1 MAVTTAMITPSFH
14 LYVRSS
20 RNIHIIL
27 FNSFHGYDEFNKPAP
42 NVWVFIAQL
51 VEHCNP
57 NAEAM
62 GLNPI
67 EALKTF
73 FGLNCDCLNRNHKC
87 DDHTFISLS
96 LPSSSALLG
105 LSLKYL
111 FGTLRFVFV
120 SGLFL
125 RFQLG
130 YCLCLLPNCGG

>member
-1 MAVTTAMITPSFH
+1 MITPSFH

-20 RNIHIIL
+20 RNIHTVYFIP
-27 FNSFHGYDEFNKPAP
+27 FTGTMNSANWPAP

-51 VEHCNP
+51 LEHCSANT
-57 NAEAM
+57 EAM
-62 GLNPI
+62 GSNPV
-67 EALKTF
+67 EAPKTF

-96 LPSSSALLG
+96 LPSPSALLG

-125 RFQLG
+125 RLRLG